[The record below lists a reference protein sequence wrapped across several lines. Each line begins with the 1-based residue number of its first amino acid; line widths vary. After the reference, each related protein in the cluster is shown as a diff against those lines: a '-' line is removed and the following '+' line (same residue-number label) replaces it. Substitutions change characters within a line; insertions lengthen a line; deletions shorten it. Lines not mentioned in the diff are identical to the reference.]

1 MESQLL
7 TSSLLRRN
15 SSVPLARIK
24 MSAHSAG
31 SENGIKI
38 GWAARLELGPPKKPV
53 NTPWE
58 SFGYPPKNLPGHPEP
73 FKQQKA

>member
-38 GWAARLELGPPKKPV
+38 GWAARLESGPSKKPV
-53 NTPWE
+53 NRPWE
-58 SFGYPPKNLPGHPEP
+58 SFGYPPKNIAGHPEP
-73 FKQQKA
+73 FKQQ